1 MNPVSSSPDALA
13 PATAARA
20 GLLRKYAHVL
30 SMGIQNTLVYRANF
44 LFRAAFGLVP
54 LTATLFLWEAIY
66 AGRPAGTA
74 IGAYTLAQMVSY
86 YLLVT
91 VVDAITAVAEDDWQI
106 AADIKDGAVSQFLLK
121 PLDYLAYRLCLYL
134 SGRVIYTTVALI
146 PVAIFLFF
154 QRGYLVGPA
163 DPWSWVL
170 TPLSV
175 LLAGLLQFL
184 IAYTVALLSFWVL
197 DVSTFIFIQFA
208 FEYLA
213 SGHLF
218 PLDILPDALHRLIL
232 WSPYPYL
239 LYFPVGVYLGRIQ
252 GADLW
257 RGFGLQV
264 AWVVAAF
271 LIARFTWSRGLRKY
285 TAVGG

>member
-1 MNPVSSSPDALA
+1 MTPVTHNPPPTTPSTHLWS
-13 PATAARA
+13 
-20 GLLRKYAHVL
+20 KYGHVL
-30 SMGIQNTLVYRANF
+30 SMGIQNTLVYRTNF

-54 LTATLFLWEAIY
+54 LAATLFLWEAIY
-66 AGRPAGTA
+66 ADKPAGAA

-91 VVDAITAVAEDDWQI
+91 VVDSITAVAEDDWQI

-121 PLDYLAYRLCLYL
+121 PLDFLAYRLCLYL
-134 SGRVIYTTVALI
+134 SGRVIYTSVALI
-146 PVAIFLFF
+146 PVAFFLFI
-154 QRGYLVGPA
+154 QREYLVGPA
-163 DPWSWVL
+163 ESLGWVL
-170 TPLSV
+170 ALLSV
-175 LLAGLLQFL
+175 LMAGLLQFF

-208 FEYLA
+208 FEFLA

-218 PLDILPDALHRLIL
+218 PLDILPDGLHRLLL

-252 GADLW
+252 GAELW
-257 RGFGLQV
+257 QGFVLQL
-264 AWVVAAF
+264 AWVGVAF
-271 LIARFTWSRGLRKY
+271 LIARFVWSRGLRKY

>member
-1 MNPVSSSPDALA
+1 MTPVTHNPPSTTPSTHLWS
-13 PATAARA
+13 
-20 GLLRKYAHVL
+20 KYGHVL
-30 SMGIQNTLVYRANF
+30 SMGIQNTLVYRTNF

-54 LTATLFLWEAIY
+54 LAATLFLWEAIY
-66 AGRPAGTA
+66 ADKPAGAA

-91 VVDAITAVAEDDWQI
+91 VVDSITAVAEDDWQI

-121 PLDYLAYRLCLYL
+121 PLDFLAYRLCLYL
-134 SGRVIYTTVALI
+134 SGRVIYTSVALI
-146 PVAIFLFF
+146 PVAFFLFF
-154 QRGYLVGPA
+154 QREYLVGPA
-163 DPWSWVL
+163 ESLGWVL
-170 TPLSV
+170 ALVSV
-175 LLAGLLQFL
+175 LMAGLLQFF

-208 FEYLA
+208 FEFLA

-218 PLDILPDALHRLIL
+218 PLDILPDGLHRLLL

-252 GADLW
+252 GAELW
-257 RGFGLQV
+257 QGFVLQL
-264 AWVVAAF
+264 AWVGVAF
-271 LIARFTWSRGLRKY
+271 LIARFVWSRGLRKY

>member
-1 MNPVSSSPDALA
+1 MTPVTHNPTPTTPSTHLWS
-13 PATAARA
+13 
-20 GLLRKYAHVL
+20 KYGHVL
-30 SMGIQNTLVYRANF
+30 SMGIQNTLVYRTNF

-54 LTATLFLWEAIY
+54 LAATLFLWEAIY
-66 AGRPAGTA
+66 ADKPAGAA

-91 VVDAITAVAEDDWQI
+91 VVDSITAVAEDDWQI

-121 PLDYLAYRLCLYL
+121 PLDFLAYRLCLYL
-134 SGRVIYTTVALI
+134 SGRVIYTSVALI
-146 PVAIFLFF
+146 PVAFFLFF
-154 QRGYLVGPA
+154 QREYLVGPA
-163 DPWSWVL
+163 ESLGWVL
-170 TPLSV
+170 ALVSV
-175 LLAGLLQFL
+175 LMAGLLQFF
-184 IAYTVALLSFWVL
+184 IAYTVALLSVWVL

-208 FEYLA
+208 FEFLA

-218 PLDILPDALHRLIL
+218 PLDILPDGLHRLLL

-252 GADLW
+252 GAELW
-257 RGFGLQV
+257 QGFALQL
-264 AWVVAAF
+264 AWVGVAF
-271 LIARFTWSRGLRKY
+271 LIARFVWSRGLRKY

>member
-1 MNPVSSSPDALA
+1 MSHSA
-13 PATAARA
+13 PAASGPWAR
-20 GLLRKYAHVL
+20 YAHVV

-66 AGRPAGTA
+66 SGRPAGTA
-74 IGAYTLAQMVSY
+74 IGDYTLAQMVSY

-91 VVDAITAVAEDDWQI
+91 VIDAITAVAEDDWQI

-134 SGRVIYTTVALI
+134 SGRVVYTSVALI

-154 QRGYLVGPA
+154 QRGHLVGPS
-163 DPWSWVL
+163 DPWCWVL
-170 TPLSV
+170 VPVSV
-175 LLAGLLQFL
+175 FLAGLLQFL

-218 PLDILPDALHRLIL
+218 PLDILPDALHRLLL

-239 LYFPVGVYLGRIQ
+239 LHFPAGVYLGRIR
-252 GADLW
+252 GDDLW
-257 RGFGLQV
+257 RGFCMQA

-271 LIARFTWSRGLRKY
+271 LIARFTWSRGLRQY

>member
-1 MNPVSSSPDALA
+1 MTPVTHNPPSTTPSTHLWS
-13 PATAARA
+13 
-20 GLLRKYAHVL
+20 KYGHVL
-30 SMGIQNTLVYRANF
+30 SMGIQNTLVYRTNF

-54 LTATLFLWEAIY
+54 LAATLFLWEAIY
-66 AGRPAGTA
+66 ADKPAGAA

-91 VVDAITAVAEDDWQI
+91 VVDSITAVAEDDWQI

-121 PLDYLAYRLCLYL
+121 PLDFLAYRLCLYL
-134 SGRVIYTTVALI
+134 SGRVIYTSVALI
-146 PVAIFLFF
+146 PVAFFLFF
-154 QRGYLVGPA
+154 QREYLVGPA
-163 DPWSWVL
+163 ESLGWVL
-170 TPLSV
+170 ALLSV
-175 LLAGLLQFL
+175 LMAGLRQFF

-208 FEYLA
+208 FEFLA

-218 PLDILPDALHRLIL
+218 PLDILPDGLHRLLL

-252 GADLW
+252 GAELW
-257 RGFGLQV
+257 QGFALQL
-264 AWVVAAF
+264 AWVGVAF
-271 LIARFTWSRGLRKY
+271 LIARFVWSRGLRKY

>member
-1 MNPVSSSPDALA
+1 MTPVTHNPLPTTPSTHLWS
-13 PATAARA
+13 
-20 GLLRKYAHVL
+20 KYGHVL
-30 SMGIQNTLVYRANF
+30 SMGIQNTLVYRTNF

-54 LTATLFLWEAIY
+54 LAATLFLWEAIY
-66 AGRPAGTA
+66 ADKPAGAA

-91 VVDAITAVAEDDWQI
+91 VVDSITAVAEDDWQI

-121 PLDYLAYRLCLYL
+121 PLDFLAYRLCLYL
-134 SGRVIYTTVALI
+134 SGRVIYTSVALI
-146 PVAIFLFF
+146 PVAFFLFF
-154 QRGYLVGPA
+154 QREYLVGPA
-163 DPWSWVL
+163 EPLRWIL
-170 TPLSV
+170 APLSV
-175 LLAGLLQFL
+175 LMAGLLQFF

-208 FEYLA
+208 FEFLA

-218 PLDILPDALHRLIL
+218 PLDILPDGLHRLLL

-257 RGFGLQV
+257 QGFALQL
-264 AWVVAAF
+264 AWVGVAF
-271 LIARFTWSRGLRKY
+271 LIARFVWSRGLRKY

>member
-1 MNPVSSSPDALA
+1 MTPVTHNPTPTTPSTHLWS
-13 PATAARA
+13 
-20 GLLRKYAHVL
+20 KYGHVL
-30 SMGIQNTLVYRANF
+30 SMGIQNTLVYRTNF

-54 LTATLFLWEAIY
+54 LAATLFLWEAIY
-66 AGRPAGTA
+66 ADKPAGAA

-91 VVDAITAVAEDDWQI
+91 VVDSITAVAEDDWQI

-121 PLDYLAYRLCLYL
+121 PLDFLAYRLCLYL
-134 SGRVIYTTVALI
+134 SGRVIYTSVALI
-146 PVAIFLFF
+146 PVAFFLFF
-154 QRGYLVGPA
+154 QREYLVGPA
-163 DPWSWVL
+163 ESLGWVL
-170 TPLSV
+170 ALVSV
-175 LLAGLLQFL
+175 LMAGLLQFF

-208 FEYLA
+208 FEFLA

-218 PLDILPDALHRLIL
+218 PLDILPDGLHRLLL

-252 GADLW
+252 GAELW
-257 RGFGLQV
+257 QGFALQL
-264 AWVVAAF
+264 AWVMVAF
-271 LIARFTWSRGLRKY
+271 LIARFVWSRGLRKY

>member
-1 MNPVSSSPDALA
+1 MTPVTHNPLPTTPSTHLWS
-13 PATAARA
+13 
-20 GLLRKYAHVL
+20 KYGHVL
-30 SMGIQNTLVYRANF
+30 SMGIQNTLVYRTNF

-54 LTATLFLWEAIY
+54 LAATLFLWEAIY
-66 AGRPAGTA
+66 ADKPAGAA

-91 VVDAITAVAEDDWQI
+91 VVDSITAVAEDDWQI

-121 PLDYLAYRLCLYL
+121 PLDFLAYRLCLYL
-134 SGRVIYTTVALI
+134 SGRVIYTSVALI
-146 PVAIFLFF
+146 PVAFFLFF
-154 QRGYLVGPA
+154 QREYLVGPA
-163 DPWSWVL
+163 ESLGWVL
-170 TPLSV
+170 ALLSV
-175 LLAGLLQFL
+175 LMAGLLQFF

-208 FEYLA
+208 FEFLA

-218 PLDILPDALHRLIL
+218 PLDILPDGLHRLLL

-252 GADLW
+252 GAELW
-257 RGFGLQV
+257 QGFALQL
-264 AWVVAAF
+264 AWVGVAL
-271 LIARFTWSRGLRKY
+271 LIARFVWSRGLRKY

>member
-1 MNPVSSSPDALA
+1 MPTPA
-13 PATAARA
+13 PSAARF
-20 GLLRKYAHVL
+20 LSRYAHVL
-30 SMGIQNTLVYRANF
+30 SMGIQNTLVYRTNF

-54 LTATLFLWEAIY
+54 LAATLFLWRAIY
-66 AGRPAGTA
+66 ADKPAGSP

-121 PLDYLAYRLCLYL
+121 PLDYLTYRLCLYL
-134 SGRVIYTTVALI
+134 SGRVIYTSVALI
-146 PVAIFLFF
+146 PVAFFLFF
-154 QRGYLVGPA
+154 QREFLVAPAGPLT
-163 DPWSWVL
+163 WVL
-170 TPLSV
+170 MPLS
-175 LLAGLLQFL
+175 LLMAALLQFL
-184 IAYTVALLSFWVL
+184 IAYTVALLSFWVM

-208 FEYLA
+208 FEFLA

-218 PLDILPDALHRLIL
+218 PLDILPESLHRLLL
-232 WSPYPYL
+232 WTPYPYL

-252 GADLW
+252 GPDLW
-257 RGFGLQV
+257 QGFCLQA